1 MSMSTKDHGLL
12 IVLRTLHRIH
22 RQLRD
27 LQDRLAQGPRLIR
40 AKEAAVRQAE
50 ENLSRLQAEIRRL
63 QVSIDEKQLNL
74 KAREESVKK
83 RRIQLM
89 EAKSNREYQLL
100 LDQIRADEM
109 ANSTLADEILEEMER
124 LDQLK
129 ATLSSAKEEVAKA
142 KEELD
147 RTREQVAAT
156 ETKLRAEIDGL
167 QQDRAEVEG
176 KLPEDCR
183 ELYDRVVRAKGEDA
197 LAPVDGQYCGGCHQQ
212 VPLNS
217 INALLLGQAVLC
229 RACGRLLYVPENY
242 NFR

>member
-1 MSMSTKDHGLL
+1 MA
-12 IVLRTLHRIH
+12 R
-22 RQLRD
+22 
-27 LQDRLAQGPRLIR
+27 GPRLIR

-147 RTREQVAAT
+147 RTREAGCGHGKRNCGPKSTVCSRIA
-156 ETKLRAEIDGL
+156 RSG
-167 QQDRAEVEG
+167 G

-217 INALLLGQAVLC
+217 INALATRTS
-229 RACGRLLYVPENY
+229 RALPRCGRLLYVPENY